1 MVKLLICV
9 KKFLIFLLPIER
21 LELLNVQR
29 SRLWF
34 IDILKAIFINNNI
47 SGKTGYRVII
57 KNIFFHPSIKYSF
70 DTQLVKNTINCALRL
85 ENSIFSKKKKE
96 KKKLI
101 FIYSTQFT
109 KLFVISSY
117 AFHC

>member
-34 IDILKAIFINNNI
+34 IDTLKAIFINNNI

-96 KKKLI
+96 KKKTNFYI
-101 FIYSTQFT
+101 
-109 KLFVISSY
+109 
-117 AFHC
+117 

>member
-1 MVKLLICV
+1 MVKLIICV

-57 KNIFFHPSIKYSF
+57 RIYFFTQVLNIHLTRS
-70 DTQLVKNTINCALRL
+70 
-85 ENSIFSKKKKE
+85 
-96 KKKLI
+96 
-101 FIYSTQFT
+101 
-109 KLFVISSY
+109 
-117 AFHC
+117 

>member
-1 MVKLLICV
+1 MVDMVKLLICV

-34 IDILKAIFINNNI
+34 IDTLKAIFINNNI

-57 KNIFFHPSIKYSF
+57 KNIFFHPSIKYS
-70 DTQLVKNTINCALRL
+70 LHAV
-85 ENSIFSKKKKE
+85 SE
-96 KKKLI
+96 KHNKLCS
-101 FIYSTQFT
+101 ST
-109 KLFVISSY
+109 
-117 AFHC
+117 